1 LQSLIRPG
9 LFGSVAVSNEETDV
23 TFESADKITFVEYP
37 STAVVL
43 GKLKLEPWDVQ
54 LFYGT
59 GTCFASIA
67 QWNTVASDE

>member
-43 GKLKLEPWDVQ
+43 GKLKLKPWDVQ
-54 LFYGT
+54 
-59 GTCFASIA
+59 
-67 QWNTVASDE
+67 